1 MTDRKVN
8 EEYYQPDHLGLVA
21 RQLKNCMKSP
31 LYRKKK
37 CLKSR
42 LAKKA
47 IWQVHIRLLKEINHT
62 VTKPNEQY
70 QFDILCA
77 P

>member
-37 CLKSR
+37 MSQVKVSKKSYM
-42 LAKKA
+42 ASS
-47 IWQVHIRLLKEINHT
+47 HT
-62 VTKPNEQY
+62 TP
-70 QFDILCA
+70 
-77 P
+77 